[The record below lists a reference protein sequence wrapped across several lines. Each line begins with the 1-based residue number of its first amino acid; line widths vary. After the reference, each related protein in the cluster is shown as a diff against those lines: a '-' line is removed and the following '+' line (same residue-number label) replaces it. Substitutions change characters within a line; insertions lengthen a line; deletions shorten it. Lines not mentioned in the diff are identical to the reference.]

1 MLRLPHAD
9 AARLISTIKCNV
21 LATRH
26 TVVVGSELSY
36 AVFRAGTDTPDL
48 AFYDEAGTI
57 YLPDDLVA
65 LDGRFADLIAFHEH
79 IEIRHKRVGR
89 AHAYAHRRALMEEL
103 LAAKQVFIEPAEFQ
117 QYIRWRIGLY
127 PKWKILDTEEV
138 VAQVL
143 HVLTM
148 DRPRKGE
155 LFQVIKAHHL

>member
-9 AARLISTIKCNV
+9 AARLISAIKRDV
-21 LATRH
+21 LNTRH
-26 TVVVGSELSY
+26 TVVVGSHFSY
-36 AVFRAGTDTPDL
+36 AVFRSGTDTPDL

-103 LAAKQVFIEPAEFQ
+103 LAAKQVFVELAECQ
-117 QYIRWRIGLY
+117 QYVRWRIGSIQSG
-127 PKWKILDTEEV
+127 KSRIL
-138 VAQVL
+138 
-143 HVLTM
+143 
-148 DRPRKGE
+148 RRS
-155 LFQVIKAHHL
+155 